1 VKVVLDI
8 CKPLMRGV
16 DMEGDESMGAGGGA
30 TLVPS
35 PLCPHPRYCFPV
47 GNKDGSEKDKT
58 I

>member
-1 VKVVLDI
+1 
-8 CKPLMRGV
+8 
-16 DMEGDESMGAGGGA
+16 
-30 TLVPS
+30 VPS